1 MATFLK
7 ISFKLCACYTS
18 EMLGATQF
26 CVLFVCVQSAIS
38 LSKENNIE
46 QLVNNVAI
54 CAVLCEAGFMGKCD
68 IHK

>member
-1 MATFLK
+1 
-7 ISFKLCACYTS
+7 
-18 EMLGATQF
+18 MLGATQF